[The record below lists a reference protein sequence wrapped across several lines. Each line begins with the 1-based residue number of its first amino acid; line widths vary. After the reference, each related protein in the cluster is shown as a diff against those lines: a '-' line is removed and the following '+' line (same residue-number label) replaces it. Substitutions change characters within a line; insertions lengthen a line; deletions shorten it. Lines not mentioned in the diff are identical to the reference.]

1 MPIVRITI
9 RAGKPPEYKKA
20 LLDGVHHGLVQ
31 AFKIP
36 DHDRIQELHDLAPDH
51 FEIPSVKTEQLTIVE
66 VTAFRGRSIEAK
78 KQLYQ
83 TIVANLAKNP
93 GIAGDDIVIIV
104 HEPPLKNWGI
114 RGGKPASEVNVGFR
128 IDV

>member
-9 RAGKPPEYKKA
+9 RAGKSPEYRKA

-36 DHDRIQELHDLAPDH
+36 DHDRMQELRELAPDH
-51 FEIPSVKTEQLTIVE
+51 FEIPSGKTEQFTIVE
-66 VTAFRGRSIEAK
+66 VTAFKGRSIEAK
-78 KQLYQ
+78 KLLYQ
-83 TIVANLAKNP
+83 TIVANLAKDP
-93 GIAGDDIVIIV
+93 GIAGDDVIIIL
-104 HEPPLKNWGI
+104 HEPPLENWGI
-114 RGGKPASEVNVGFR
+114 RGGKPASEVNFGFR